1 MTGVNLS
8 LNLRF
13 KIFMAGSGIMSDD
26 TSITQRA
33 LNQVLEVESVCEPQ
47 SREEMGN
54 SARRLRFYSE
64 EGILRLRGSLDQ
76 RWYTSQMPGFGIIQ
90 SNFAIYLCNGL
101 VRDFEHK
108 AACPMHSVTKFSP
121 LWTPSISKP

>member
-13 KIFMAGSGIMSDD
+13 KIFMAGSGIMSDVHLTLILIQD

-64 EGILRLRGSLDQ
+64 EGILRL
-76 RWYTSQMPGFGIIQ
+76 GFGIIQ